1 MVYNGDA
8 MRAQVFGNRRARG
21 VDPFSTNVWFAAF
34 AAVGAFWLVQGL
46 LVGIALV
53 LLWLGVFH
61 RDYGPPRFEPTLL
74 PAAFVGA
81 FVAVRLGGWRG
92 LLGLLAFAL
101 VPLIRALTYPISAAI
116 DCSHGNT
123 DVCRFATDLDF
134 VLPQAWL
141 LPGFALGGLAALTTR
156 ARLSVRV
163 ELEALAPIALLA
175 QLGNYVLPLMRGYA
189 GPSSVDI
196 AVMLIGSSASAY
208 IVARRSSAPLRSA
221 LIIAGALLL
230 LTVPWITYFLWF
242 NTDPDVNLWQQSPS
256 FAGPVVL
263 VMATYVLWM
272 KTRDGARKMLA

>member
-1 MVYNGDA
+1 
-8 MRAQVFGNRRARG
+8 MRAQVVGNWRVAR
-21 VDPFSTNVWFAAF
+21 DPSSTNVWFAAL
-34 AAVGAFWLVQGL
+34 AAVGAFWLVEGV

-53 LLWLGVFH
+53 LLWLRVFH
-61 RDYGPPRFEPTLL
+61 REYGPPRFEPTLL

-92 LLGLLAFAL
+92 LLGLLAFAS
-101 VPLIRALTYPISAAI
+101 VPLIHALTYPISAAL

-141 LPGFALGGLAALTTR
+141 LPGLALGGLAALTTR
-156 ARLSVRV
+156 TGLSVRV

-175 QLGNYVLPLMRGYA
+175 QLVNYVLPLRRGYP
-189 GPSSVDI
+189 GPSSFDI
-196 AVMLIGSSASAY
+196 AVTLLGSFASAY
-208 IVARRSSAPLRSA
+208 ILARRSPAPLRSA

-230 LTVPWITYFLWF
+230 LTIPWITYFLWF
-242 NTDPDVNLWQQSPS
+242 NTDSEMDLWQRWPS

-263 VMATYVLWM
+263 VMATYVLSM
-272 KTRDGARKMLA
+272 TTRDRARKMLA